1 MIFFKDILRPELIKT
16 IRLKKTKLETIK
28 PALSKKYIHI
38 KKTTIN
44 KGIFTKDIFW
54 FITLISNLNDLT
66 IRIIDKIINIVVMA
80 NGKTAPNGLNV
91 LASWKRINDKI
102 TKNIP
107 DINDILSLISLST
120 FSPII
125 NFFQSR

>member
-54 FITLISNLNDLT
+54 FITLISNLNDRT

-107 DINDILSLISLST
+107 DINDILSLISLSI
-120 FSPII
+120 FSLII
-125 NFFQSR
+125 NFF

>member
-16 IRLKKTKLETIK
+16 IWLKKTKLETIK

-54 FITLISNLNDLT
+54 FITLISNLNDRT

-107 DINDILSLISLST
+107 DINDILSLISLSI
-120 FSPII
+120 FSLII
-125 NFFQSR
+125 NFF

>member
-16 IRLKKTKLETIK
+16 IRLKKTKLEKIK

-66 IRIIDKIINIVVMA
+66 IRIIDKIINIVVIA

-91 LASWKRINDKI
+91 LASWKRISDKI

-107 DINDILSLISLST
+107 DINDILSLISLSI
-120 FSPII
+120 FSLII
-125 NFFQSR
+125 NFF

>member
-54 FITLISNLNDLT
+54 FITLISNLNDRT

-107 DINDILSLISLST
+107 DINDILSLISLSI

-125 NFFQSR
+125 NFF

>member
-66 IRIIDKIINIVVMA
+66 IRIIDKIINIVVIA

-91 LASWKRINDKI
+91 LASWKRISDKI

-107 DINDILSLISLST
+107 DINDILSLISLSI

-125 NFFQSR
+125 NFF

>member
-66 IRIIDKIINIVVMA
+66 IRITDKIINIVVMA

-107 DINDILSLISLST
+107 DINDILSLISLSI

-125 NFFQSR
+125 NFF

>member
-1 MIFFKDILRPELIKT
+1 MIFFKDKISPELIIT
-16 IRLKKTKLETIK
+16 IRLKKTKLEIIK

-107 DINDILSLISLST
+107 DINDILSLISLGT

-125 NFFQSR
+125 NFF

>member
-107 DINDILSLISLST
+107 DINDILSLISLSI
-120 FSPII
+120 FSLII
-125 NFFQSR
+125 NFF

>member
-1 MIFFKDILRPELIKT
+1 MIFFKDKISPELIIT
-16 IRLKKTKLETIK
+16 IRLKKTKLEIIK

-91 LASWKRINDKI
+91 LAS
-102 TKNIP
+102 
-107 DINDILSLISLST
+107 
-120 FSPII
+120 
-125 NFFQSR
+125 

>member
-66 IRIIDKIINIVVMA
+66 IRIIDKIINIVVIA

-91 LASWKRINDKI
+91 LASWKRISDKI

-107 DINDILSLISLST
+107 DINDILSLISLSI
-120 FSPII
+120 FSLII
-125 NFFQSR
+125 NFF

>member
-107 DINDILSLISLST
+107 DINDILSLISLSI

-125 NFFQSR
+125 NFF